1 MNQDIKLVIDE
12 LNQIEDADYIVIYSA
27 VTLLET
33 LGNKVAEQAS
43 EIESLRISYDA
54 ACMLV
59 AQLHEAVMGEVVG
72 PHHGVVEDV
81 CNKMAAQA
89 AVIEKL
95 RSVLDKVLCTH
106 YYHTDDGAVSTYE
119 AIKVLDIPTDSKQIL
134 ADWMREQMGE
144 PINMVIHY
152 DEAGLEHRIHLTQPL
167 FKLP

>member
-89 AVIEKL
+89 ALIEKL
-95 RSVLDKVLCTH
+95 L
-106 YYHTDDGAVSTYE
+106 
-119 AIKVLDIPTDSKQIL
+119 L
-134 ADWMREQMGE
+134 ALE
-144 PINMVIHY
+144 VA
-152 DEAGLEHRIHLTQPL
+152 DEASKDGEISTFNRAV
-167 FKLP
+167 KLRNGALAILPSP